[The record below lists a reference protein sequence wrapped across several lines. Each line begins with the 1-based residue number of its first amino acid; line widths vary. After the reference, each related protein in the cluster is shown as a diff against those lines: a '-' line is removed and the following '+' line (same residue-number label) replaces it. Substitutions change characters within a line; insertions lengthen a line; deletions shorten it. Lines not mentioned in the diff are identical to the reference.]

1 MLNVKL
7 EPDEEKL
14 DKSDEDEESDERI
27 KNIENEVDN
36 T

>member
-7 EPDEEKL
+7 EHDEEKL